1 MTQTEKLVTA
11 KEVAEML
18 SLNLKTVYYLSNPDV
33 GILPCVRIG
42 GSVRFSLEEVWRAI
56 HASGQSEPVASV
68 ASEARS

>member
-42 GSVRFSLEEVWRAI
+42 GSVRFSMTEVWDAVRGGAT
-56 HASGQSEPVASV
+56 EPVASG
-68 ASEARS
+68 ADAKG

>member
-42 GSVRFSLEEVWRAI
+42 GSVRFSMNEVWDAV
-56 HASGQSEPVASV
+56 HGGATEPVASG
-68 ASEARS
+68 AAKG